1 MRHTFT
7 REQFIDRPLGDVF
20 AFFADANNLQRI
32 TPAWLRFEMVT
43 PAPVEMR
50 AGARI
55 DYRIRLH
62 HVPIVWKTLI
72 REWDPPHRFVD
83 AQIQGPYRVWE
94 HTHEF
99 AAVSNGALVRDV
111 VEYELPAGW
120 LGEVVRRLFVAR
132 DIAAIF
138 DHRRAALS
146 DVFRGDS

>member
-99 AAVSNGALVRDV
+99 AAVSNGTLVRDV